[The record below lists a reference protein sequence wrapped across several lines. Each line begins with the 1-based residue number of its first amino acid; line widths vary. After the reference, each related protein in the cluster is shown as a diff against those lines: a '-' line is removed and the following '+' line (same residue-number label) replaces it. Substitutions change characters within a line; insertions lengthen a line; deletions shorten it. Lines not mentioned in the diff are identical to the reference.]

1 MRFAH
6 LTHLVLIAT
15 LATTFSFV
23 SVPLSV
29 SVGLAAEA
37 DDAHPLVHSEAGSKK
52 LSAAYKQMEKRNFE
66 KAVDRLTDIIERPDK
81 YNDRDI
87 SVAHQLR
94 GFCYSE
100 GLNKQVEALVDL
112 NMAINNPGLPEKNRI
127 NIFRSRTII
136 YLTLG
141 RLEDA
146 LRQLNLW
153 TEEAPRRGKFHA
165 MGRHSIEYA
174 RLTTLVNL
182 MLGDVERVYNDLSVT
197 FVDLDAQTGGDARR
211 HFEDIVKLD
220 LKARQEE
227 ALTFTTQLNSFT
239 LRYVPPT
246 PVKITPPFYPEK
258 MARRRVE
265 GWVIMEFDIDA
276 SGKPLN
282 IVVQDSSPKG
292 AFEREA
298 LKAIE
303 KWEFEPMII
312 NGVSALQKGKEYQ
325 ITFQL
330 DD

>member
-23 SVPLSV
+23 SGPLSV

-197 FVDLDAQTGGDARR
+197 FVDLDAQIGGDARQNLSA
-211 HFEDIVKLD
+211 IAQLD
-220 LKARQEE
+220 VKARQNA
-227 ALTFTTQLNSFT
+227 ALAFTSQLDSFT
-239 LRYVPPT
+239 LRYVPAI
-246 PVKITPPFYPEK
+246 PVKTVPPFYPDRL
-258 MARRRVE
+258 AQRGIE
-265 GWVIMEFDIDA
+265 GWVVFQFDIDTT
-276 SGKPLN
+276 GKPIN
-282 IVVQDSSPKG
+282 IDVLESSPKG
-292 AFEREA
+292 AFDNA
-298 LKAIE
+298 GLKAI
-303 KWEFEPMII
+303 KQWEFEPMIV
-312 NGVSALQKGKEYQ
+312 NGVPALQMDKEYQ